1 MPKSSTEQ
9 IKKDEKKILKEL
21 IKNANKSI
29 NDIAKTFGFSRQKVW
44 RVIKNLEKNKTIWG
58 YTVVLDHQKL
68 AKERFVMLIKRSNK
82 PLSEKFLDQIISR
95 DIENIVK
102 KIGINLINSVYVNG
116 VYDWLISFT
125 ANSIQEA
132 KSLVELLN
140 RSYPE
145 LISGIDLLEYM
156 FPVEYDGIINPEPNK
171 LKEFFKI

>member
-1 MPKSSTEQ
+1 MPKSSVKQ
-9 IKKDEKKILKEL
+9 IELDEKKILNEL

-29 NDIAKTFGFSRQKVW
+29 NDIAKTLGFSRQKVW

-95 DIENIVK
+95 DIENIAK
-102 KIGINLINSVYVNG
+102 KRGINMINSVYVNG

-125 ANSIQEA
+125 ANNIKEA
-132 KSLVELLN
+132 KSFVELMN
-140 RSYPE
+140 GSYPE
-145 LISGIDLLEYM
+145 IISGIDLLEYM
-156 FPVEYDGIINPEPNK
+156 FPVEYDGIINPEAKK

>member
-1 MPKSSTEQ
+1 MPKSSVKQ
-9 IKKDEKKILKEL
+9 IELDEKKILNEL

-29 NDIAKTFGFSRQKVW
+29 NDIAKTCKFSRQKVW

-58 YTVVLDHQKL
+58 YTVVLDHKKL

-95 DIENIVK
+95 DIENIAK
-102 KIGINLINSVYVNG
+102 KMGIHMINSVYVNG

-125 ANSIQEA
+125 ANNIQEA
-132 KSLVELLN
+132 KSFVELMN

-145 LISGIDLLEYM
+145 IISDINLLEYM
-156 FPVEYDGIINPEPNK
+156 FPVEYDGIINPEAKK